1 MHRRYRGG
9 QERFGFREYAPG
21 ARVLA
26 FCLLFA
32 VLAWDYTASVLSP
45 DELPALFCK
54 RLAHHATDS
63 RMCCPLPV
71 SLPAQRTQQ
80 NKCCEAPAPTQD
92 AVPSAKQSGTSNA
105 ACCTQVAALAPSPQ
119 AAFLPAQLH
128 RGNRYERE
136 VFDLKMDMRI

>member
-9 QERFGFREYAPG
+9 QECFGPREYAPG

-26 FCLLFA
+26 LCLLFA
-32 VLAWDYTASVLSP
+32 VLAWDYTATVLNP
-45 DELPALFCK
+45 NELPALFCK

-71 SLPAQRTQQ
+71 SLPARRTQQ

-92 AVPSAKQSGTSNA
+92 AVPSAKQSGASNA
-105 ACCTQVAALAPSPQ
+105 ACCALVTALAPSRRT
-119 AAFLPAQLH
+119 ASLPPQLH
-128 RGNRYERE
+128 RGRLYERE
-136 VFDLKMDMRI
+136 VFDLKDMRI